1 MTVLVTGVAGFI
13 GFHVASALLAR
24 GERVVGI
31 DNLNAYYDVDL
42 KKARLAR
49 LEANPAF
56 AFRRLDLGDR
66 VAAEAAL
73 AEIKG
78 LDRIVHLA
86 AQAGVRHS
94 LVDPHAYVDANITGH
109 LVVLE
114 ACRRRPDVKHLV
126 YASSSSVYGGNR
138 KLPFAVEDPV
148 DRPLS
153 LYGATKR
160 ADELMAHSY
169 SHLYGL
175 PCTGLRYFTVYGPW
189 GRPDMA
195 PMLFTEAILAG
206 RPLSLFAGGEPRR
219 DFTYID
225 DAVEA
230 TVRILDRP
238 PAAPADGA
246 PSSPATG
253 AGPHRI
259 YNVGSDRPVR
269 MTEFVDLLEHHL
281 GRKAIRVPEPAQPG
295 DVDATWC
302 DTSALVRDFGYKP
315 GTPLEEGI
323 AALVRWYREYRQV
336 S

>member
-1 MTVLVTGVAGFI
+1 MRILVTGAAGFI
-13 GFHVASALLAR
+13 GAALSHRLLDR
-24 GERVVGI
+24 GDEVVGV
-31 DNLNAYYDVDL
+31 DNLSPYYDVRL
-42 KKARLAR
+42 KEQR
-49 LEANPAF
+49 LERLRAREGF
-56 AFRRLDLGDR
+56 HFRRVDLSDAG
-66 VAAEAAL
+66 ETAAL
-73 AEIKG
+73 IRSERPA
-78 LDRIVHLA
+78 RIAHLA
-86 AQAGVRHS
+86 AQPGVRHS
-94 LVDPHAYVDANITGH
+94 IEHPEDYVSANLVAFVNIIEGARRNGVDH
-109 LVVLE
+109 FL
-114 ACRRRPDVKHLV
+114 
-126 YASSSSVYGGNR
+126 YASSSSVYGANR
-138 KLPFAVEDPV
+138 RVPFSENDPA
-148 DRPLS
+148 DHPLS

>member
-114 ACRRRPDVKHLV
+114 ACRRR
-126 YASSSSVYGGNR
+126 
-138 KLPFAVEDPV
+138 
-148 DRPLS
+148 
-153 LYGATKR
+153 
-160 ADELMAHSY
+160 
-169 SHLYGL
+169 
-175 PCTGLRYFTVYGPW
+175 
-189 GRPDMA
+189 
-195 PMLFTEAILAG
+195 
-206 RPLSLFAGGEPRR
+206 
-219 DFTYID
+219 
-225 DAVEA
+225 
-230 TVRILDRP
+230 
-238 PAAPADGA
+238 
-246 PSSPATG
+246 
-253 AGPHRI
+253 
-259 YNVGSDRPVR
+259 
-269 MTEFVDLLEHHL
+269 
-281 GRKAIRVPEPAQPG
+281 
-295 DVDATWC
+295 
-302 DTSALVRDFGYKP
+302 
-315 GTPLEEGI
+315 
-323 AALVRWYREYRQV
+323 
-336 S
+336 

>member
-66 VAAEAAL
+66 AAAEAAL
-73 AEIKG
+73 AEIEG
-78 LDRIVHLA
+78 FDRVVHLA

-114 ACRRRPDVKHLV
+114 ACRRRPEVKHLV

-160 ADELMAHSY
+160 ADELMSAAY
-169 SHLYGL
+169 CHLFRT
-175 PCTGLRYFTVYGPW
+175 PMTGLRFFTVYGPW
-189 GRPDMA
+189 GRPDMSA
-195 PMLFTEAILAG
+195 YLFTKAI
-206 RPLSLFAGGEPRR
+206 FAGEPIRVFNQGNMRR

-225 DAVEA
+225 DIVAGVLA
-230 TVRILDRP
+230 ALDRP
-238 PAAPADGA
+238 PADGGESAP
-246 PSSPATG
+246 
-253 AGPHRI
+253 PHRI
-259 YNVGSDRPVR
+259 YN
-269 MTEFVDLLEHHL
+269 L
-281 GRKAIRVPEPAQPG
+281 GNHRSEPLMRFIEVIERACNRKAILDLQPMQPG
-295 DVDATWC
+295 DAPETFADITTAQA
-302 DTSALVRDFGYKP
+302 DLGFAPR
-315 GTPLEEGI
+315 TPIDEGI
-323 AALVRWYREYRQV
+323 PRFVQWFREYHGV
-336 S
+336 